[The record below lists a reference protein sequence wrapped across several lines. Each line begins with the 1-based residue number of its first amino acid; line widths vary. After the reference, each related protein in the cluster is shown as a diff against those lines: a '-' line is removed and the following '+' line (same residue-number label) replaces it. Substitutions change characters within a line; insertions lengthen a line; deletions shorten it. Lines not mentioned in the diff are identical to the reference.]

1 PADVLTPQAAG
12 SAGPEHSPS
21 APLRAGEG
29 IVGPGAGTTADLPR
43 GPAPSMRHWT
53 EPATGE
59 VPEALSGPG
68 HGGQAEGHAGGP
80 APGGRGPR
88 WRDQHGDWQEADF
101 EEGFLL
107 DDEEAGLGPA
117 GGQGGEES
125 NPDRFDEPLV
135 RASASSGAEPG
146 PAEASP
152 AKPIRTRPPLDHETM
167 DYGGGSRRDVR
178 TAVITGIAVG
188 ILALLAFKLGPL
200 VSLLVVL
207 AVITLAGIEVFSVLR
222 RAGYRP
228 ATLLGLTATVAILIG
243 AYTKGEAAIPLIVV
257 MTVVFSLLWYFVGAA
272 RARPTINVAVTL
284 LGFVWVGVLG
294 SFAALLLNPTLHPHR
309 RGVAFLFGAVL
320 ATVAYDVVSFLFGS
334 QFGHRPLAPEV
345 SPNKTWE
352 GLIAGMVA
360 AVFFSVLIVGNVH
373 PWSFK
378 RGLALGLVVA
388 VMAPLGD
395 LCESMI
401 KRDIGVKD
409 MGAVLPGH
417 GGLLDRFDA
426 MLFVLPSVYYLVRLL
441 KIG

>member
-1 PADVLTPQAAG
+1 
-12 SAGPEHSPS
+12 
-21 APLRAGEG
+21 
-29 IVGPGAGTTADLPR
+29 
-43 GPAPSMRHWT
+43 
-53 EPATGE
+53 
-59 VPEALSGPG
+59 
-68 HGGQAEGHAGGP
+68 
-80 APGGRGPR
+80 
-88 WRDQHGDWQEADF
+88 
-101 EEGFLL
+101 
-107 DDEEAGLGPA
+107 
-117 GGQGGEES
+117 
-125 NPDRFDEPLV
+125 
-135 RASASSGAEPG
+135 
-146 PAEASP
+146 
-152 AKPIRTRPPLDHETM
+152 M